1 MESATRVIYSPLF
14 AYGFL
19 APLRILDLHACEY
32 QGAHDVE
39 LMSIREDS
47 DASTP
52 QERVHLEKCK
62 ICGEWVNR
70 LNLDEVV
77 QHLDHSQRP
86 SPDDGPAQSASL
98 NEVNR
103 RSA

>member
-1 MESATRVIYSPLF
+1 MTRKTGE
-14 AYGFL
+14 GFP
-19 APLRILDLHACEY
+19 AACRIVHLHACGWRSVAEFNF
-32 QGAHDVE
+32 
-39 LMSIREDS
+39 MSMREES
-47 DASTP
+47 ETALP

-62 ICGEWVNR
+62 ICGEWINR

-86 SPDDGPAQSASL
+86 GPEGGPAQSASL
-98 NEVNR
+98 DRVKR